1 MTTLADPIPMMIFGP
16 GGYADEGCVV
26 HHSCLSCP
34 LVVCVEDLGGEGS
47 SRIGQAIR
55 ATEQAGIAVNPRLK
69 ALRERTLRNEW
80 GRSDMQIDSILDL
93 FKQGLSQVAIGQN
106 VGLSPSSVGQILRKH
121 GHGVG
126 KGKRNRPEEMK

>member
-1 MTTLADPIPMMIFGP
+1 MINTDSVPLMIFGP
-16 GGYADEGCVV
+16 GGYADEGCVI
-26 HHSCLSCP
+26 HHSCLNCP

-55 ATEQAGIAVNPRLK
+55 ATEQAGIAVSPRLK

-80 GRSDMQIDSILDL
+80 GRSNLQIGSILDL
-93 FKQGLSQVAIGQN
+93 FKQGLSQVAIGRE
-106 VGLSPSSVGQILRKH
+106 VGLSPSSISQILRKH

-126 KGKRNRPEEMK
+126 KDKRNRPEEMK